1 MAFVF
6 KIKVD
11 GSQKPPIWRKVKVN
25 EDITFDQFHII
36 IQTLFGW
43 DGSHMYKFSPK
54 GWGSRPEISYNFDD
68 DFGMEAPLS
77 KASTFPHGERYD
89 AEEIKLKDYFKA
101 PKQTII
107 YIYDFGDDWTHIV
120 ELVDVSDEKVIVPL
134 CIGGKG
140 SNLTDDCGGIW
151 GFYDMVEAVN
161 NPEHPEHEEYREWL
175 GMEDDEKWDL
185 NAFDLEETNEM
196 LREVWEAIK

>member
-1 MAFVF
+1 MAFLF

-11 GSQKPPIWRKVKVN
+11 GSKKPPIWRKVKVN
-25 EDITFDQFHII
+25 EDVTFNKFHGI
-36 IQTLFGW
+36 IQALFGW
-43 DGSHMYKFSPK
+43 DGSHMYKFSPR
-54 GWGSRPEISYNFDD
+54 GWGSIPEISYNLDD

-77 KASTFPHGERYD
+77 EPNTLPHGERYD
-89 AEEIKLKDYFKA
+89 AEEIKLKDYFKT

-107 YIYDFGDDWTHIV
+107 YIYDFGDDWTHTI
-120 ELVDVSDEKVIVPL
+120 ELVEVSNEKIIAPL

-185 NAFDLEETNEM
+185 NAFDLDETNEM
-196 LREVWEAIK
+196 LREVWEAIS

>member
-25 EDITFDQFHII
+25 EDVTFDQFHII

-68 DFGMEAPLS
+68 DFGMEAPFS

-89 AEEIKLKDYFKA
+89 AEEIKLKDYFKV

-107 YIYDFGDDWTHIV
+107 YIYDFGDDWTHTV
-120 ELVDVSDEKVIVPL
+120 ELVEVSNEKVIVPL
-134 CIGGKG
+134 CISGKG